1 MPSFLRAACYATAL
15 VAMATA
21 LPDGNGDGMRNPID
35 ILPTWSGVSLRCT
48 VLQHLRT
55 RLNWSVRRGTES
67 FALPPRGPVL
77 ARDYTFCESAAVASG
92 NEEPEENTN
101 GYHSVVVCQI
111 PDG

>member
-35 ILPTWSGVSLRCT
+35 ILPTWSGVSLRCP

-55 RLNWSVRRGTES
+55 RLKLVCQFVSYFRFVGALLGAPPIP
-67 FALPPRGPVL
+67 FAEPRGGGFKL
-77 ARDYTFCESAAVASG
+77 SHGEQR
-92 NEEPEENTN
+92 
-101 GYHSVVVCQI
+101 
-111 PDG
+111 